1 MDIKDILLF
10 LRPGAPCAVQTGLA
24 MRLASE
30 YGAEVT
36 GLCLFSEPA
45 PRPADTYAIGST
57 AVADVL
63 ADRDQAVRELIE
75 PIETAFRQA
84 AAAHDCCVDWG
95 ISGPDEPVQLS
106 ALRARFA
113 DLAIMRRPAPQD
125 HAGRDLVAT
134 LARTSGTP
142 CLVVPDKASG
152 GKTFDRIVLAWNGS
166 REAKCALDDS
176 LGFIERASSVK
187 ALIIDSD
194 TTSRADGRWAT
205 ALLEH
210 LARHGVNAELH
221 RVGRSGEDI
230 GDAILHNCEALGADL
245 LVMGAYG
252 HPWGTESI
260 LGGATRTVLSRATI
274 PVLMSH

>member
-10 LRPGAPCAVQTGLA
+10 LQAGAPCAAQTDLA

-45 PRPADTYAIGST
+45 LSCANTYAIGST
-57 AVADVL
+57 AVADFL
-63 ADRDQAVRELIE
+63 ADRDQVVCELIE

-84 AAAHDCCVDWG
+84 AAAHDCRVGWG
-95 ISGPDEPVQLS
+95 ISGPDEPMPLS

-113 DLAIMRRPAPQD
+113 DLAILRRPAPQD

-142 CLVVPDKASG
+142 CLVVPDKTRG
-152 GKTFDRIVLAWNGS
+152 GKTFDRIVIAWNGS

-176 LGFIERASSVK
+176 LGFIERASSAK

-194 TTSRADGRWAT
+194 TTSRVDDRWGT

-210 LARHGVNAELH
+210 LARHGVTAELH

-230 GDAILHNCEALGADL
+230 GDAILHNCEAFRADL

-252 HPWGTESI
+252 HPWGTECI

>member
-10 LRPGAPCAVQTGLA
+10 LRAGAPCVAQTDLA

-30 YGAEVT
+30 YRAQVT

-45 PRPADTYAIGST
+45 LRFADSYAIGSA
-57 AVADVL
+57 AVGDVL
-63 ADRDQAVRELIE
+63 ADRDRVVRKLIE

-84 AAAHDCCVDWG
+84 AAAHDCRVSWG
-95 ISGPDEPVQLS
+95 ITGPDEPMQLS
-106 ALRARFA
+106 TLRARFA
-113 DLAIMRRPAPQD
+113 DLAIVRRPGPQD

-142 CLVVPDKASG
+142 CLVVPDKTRG
-152 GKTFDRIVLAWNGS
+152 RKNFDRIVLAWNGS

-176 LGFIERASSVK
+176 LGFIERALTVRV
-187 ALIIDSD
+187 LIVDGD
-194 TTSRADGRWAT
+194 TTSSVDERWAA

-210 LARHGVNAELH
+210 LARHSVNAELH
-221 RVGRSGEDI
+221 RVGRSSEDI
-230 GDAILHNCEALGADL
+230 GYAILHSCEAFRADL